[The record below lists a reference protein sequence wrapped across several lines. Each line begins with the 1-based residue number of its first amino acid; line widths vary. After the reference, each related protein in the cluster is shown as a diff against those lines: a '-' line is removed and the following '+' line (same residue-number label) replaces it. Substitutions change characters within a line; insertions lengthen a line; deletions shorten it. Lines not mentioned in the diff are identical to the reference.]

1 MLLPATTSAK
11 QLAFA
16 AIACFL
22 QLGVLASSDQ
32 APERT
37 ASSLPHRIVE
47 EDYNAVLTRFHAS
60 VPRTPRQ
67 MYQIHSE
74 LRIVTV
80 SGEETTATVD
90 EWRSGNLCRL
100 EERAQDWFVVSF
112 SDGNH
117 VWSSQQ
123 GTRPMRLWAIDGFS
137 DLFPRPNPAERRIRI
152 YAPKD
157 LKMNRRKIRGVM
169 FSCSGKYAGAEICF
183 DAESGF
189 PIEATV
195 DQEQVVYQGW
205 SPFGDGFY
213 PNRLAL
219 YRGRRLQLE
228 ASTTIADLTSTKGT
242 FQIPAGATESSPVH
256 GMYRVESHHLVRSG
270 QVDTASFGD
279 ALVKVFVDDT
289 GRVRRAELLDAD
301 DKYLGAAALRAAKQ
315 TLYVPDRSS
324 GERQAFEGEFFVSQ
338 WSTVDPMRVEAT
350 SVESHGT
357 D

>member
-1 MLLPATTSAK
+1 M
-11 QLAFA
+11 
-16 AIACFL
+16 
-22 QLGVLASSDQ
+22 QLGGLTSSDQ
-32 APERT
+32 APGKS
-37 ASSLPHRIVE
+37 ASSLPYRRGE
-47 EDYNAVLTRFHAS
+47 EDYNTVLTRFHAS

-80 SGEETTATVD
+80 RGEDTTATVD
-90 EWRSGNLCRL
+90 AWRSGNLYRL

-117 VWSSQQ
+117 IWSSQQ

-157 LKMNRRKIRGVM
+157 LKMNRRKIRGVT
-169 FSCSGKYAGAEICF
+169 FSCSGKFAGAEICF

-195 DQEQVVYQGW
+195 DQEQVVYQSW

-213 PNRLAL
+213 PNKLTL

-228 ASTTIADLTSTKGT
+228 ASTIITDLSNSKKDA
-242 FQIPAGATESSPVH
+242 FRIPPGATESSPVN
-256 GMYRVESHHLVRSG
+256 GMFRVETHRLVKSG
-270 QVDTASFGD
+270 QVDTASLGD

-301 DKYLGAAALRAAKQ
+301 DKYLGAAALKAAKQ
-315 TLYVPDRSS
+315 TLYLPDRSS

-338 WSTVDPMRVEAT
+338 WSTVDPIRVEAT
-350 SVESHGT
+350 SAASHGT